1 MYEVHAFFAEGEA
14 TKAMEPE
21 YEAGERYVLIV
32 FCRRPRHSVHDFGL
46 VKEIARRF
54 GWEDV
59 QVSHGGVLQPEFLNG
74 ELSDLQDSL
83 AQGRRGGV
91 AERLA
96 DAGALRPLKPARCFD
111 AGTST
116 KVILWLN
123 TPLFTLE
130 PAGPCQRG
138 SRVCQCAKG

>member
-32 FCRRPRHSVHDFGL
+32 FCRRPRYSVHDFKL
-46 VKEIARRF
+46 VEEVAGRF

-59 QVSHGGVLQPEFLNG
+59 QVSHGGGAAAGISQRRSVRSSGQFYRSP
-74 ELSDLQDSL
+74 
-83 AQGRRGGV
+83 AQGRHGGV

-96 DAGALRPLKPARCFD
+96 DARALRPL
-111 AGTST
+111 
-116 KVILWLN
+116 N
-123 TPLFTLE
+123 PLQALRLKSYC
-130 PAGPCQRG
+130 G
-138 SRVCQCAKG
+138 